1 MAIRK
6 RNYPRRRVAA
16 KPRRRKT
23 YKRKT
28 TGIKKMVRREIAR
41 NTENK
46 TFQYLGTGLDLLPST
61 SVSFD
66 SNIIPVTP
74 YASYLAI
81 NQGTGQGQR
90 IGNKIKIKKLKIDG
104 IMFPLGYNAVSNLTP
119 CPLQIKFWFF
129 LDKEEPNAIPAPAVA
144 ADFFQFGSTSIG
156 FQNELFDHTM
166 PVNTNRYRVLTT
178 RTFKVGYS
186 GYTSGVGNQANQG
199 YFSNND
205 FKMNAR
211 LRVDLTKYCV
221 KNINFRDNNTT
232 PTTRG
237 IYMMAQCCY
246 SNGNPI
252 TAGTIP
258 AKLEYMLTVDYEDA

>member
-28 TGIKKMVRREIAR
+28 SGIKKMVRREIAR
-41 NTENK
+41 NIENK
-46 TFQYLGTGLDLLPST
+46 TFQYLGTGLDILPST

-66 SNIIPVTP
+66 SNIIPCYP
-74 YASYLAI
+74 SAGYLAI
-81 NQGTGQGQR
+81 NQGNGQGQR
-90 IGNKIKIKKLKIDG
+90 SGSKIKIKKLKIDG
-104 IMFPLGYNAVSNLTP
+104 IMFPLAYNAVSNLTP
-119 CPLQIKFWFF
+119 CPVHIKVWFF
-129 LDKEEPNAIPAPAVA
+129 YDKEEPNAIPAPAAA

-166 PVNTNRYRVLTT
+166 PVNTDRYRVLTT
-178 RTFKVGYS
+178 RTFKVGYAS
-186 GYTSGVGNQANQG
+186 YLGTGAQPQQGNFA
-199 YFSNND
+199 SND
-205 FKMNAR
+205 YKMNAR

-221 KNINFRDNNTT
+221 KNCNFRDNNTT

-237 IYMMAQCCY
+237 IYMMAQACY
-246 SNGNPI
+246 SNGNPM